1 MGWDLQLESRA
12 GRVGKGWG
20 SEILGHQDFIGE
32 ADRCMMGRLCFFR
45 ATDEPGQPGNS
56 ESGLFD
62 ERDVDL
68 PKSRSIKSGD
78 EVLYILA
85 ITFDFELG
93 ESGGDG
99 AINW

>member
-1 MGWDLQLESRA
+1 
-12 GRVGKGWG
+12 
-20 SEILGHQDFIGE
+20 
-32 ADRCMMGRLCFFR
+32 MGRLGFLR
-45 ATDEPGQPGNS
+45 AADESGQPGNS

-85 ITFDFELG
+85 ITFDFEFGDSG
-93 ESGGDG
+93 EDG
-99 AINW
+99 AINR